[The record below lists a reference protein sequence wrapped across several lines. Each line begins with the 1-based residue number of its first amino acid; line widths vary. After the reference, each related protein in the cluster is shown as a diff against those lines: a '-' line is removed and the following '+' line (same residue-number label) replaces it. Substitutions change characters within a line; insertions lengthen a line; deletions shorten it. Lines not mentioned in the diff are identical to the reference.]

1 MKKSNV
7 LFVVVLAMLG
17 ASMAFGAGEFDN
29 VDKVVGNLDK
39 SVSTNSGLFMKNL
52 MGWLPLITMAG
63 GLFMGYRHAKKKGDQ
78 EEDSNKIAL
87 TVGIAGIVGAVV
99 GVLIDALIG
108 AGLMQDST
116 KGLQVLKDYWVTAL
130 GL

>member
-7 LFVVVLAMLG
+7 LLIVVLAMLG

>member
-7 LFVVVLAMLG
+7 LLIVVLAMLG

-39 SVSTNSGLFMKNL
+39 SVSTNSGLFMKNV

-87 TVGIAGIVGAVV
+87 TVGIAGIGGVVV

-108 AGLMQDST
+108 AGFMQDST
-116 KGLQVLKDYWVTAL
+116 KGLQVLKNYWITAL

>member
-7 LFVVVLAMLG
+7 LLIVVLAMLG

-39 SVSTNSGLFMKNL
+39 SVSTNSGLFMKNV

-87 TVGIAGIVGAVV
+87 TVGIAGIGGVVV

-108 AGLMQDST
+108 AGFMQDST
-116 KGLQVLKDYWVTAL
+116 KGLQVLKNYWVTAL

>member
-1 MKKSNV
+1 
-7 LFVVVLAMLG
+7 
-17 ASMAFGAGEFDN
+17 MAFGAGEFDN

-99 GVLIDALIG
+99 GVLVDALIG

-116 KGLQVLKDYWVTAL
+116 KGLQVLKDYWTTAL
-130 GL
+130 GM